1 MGLCLALCLALQ
13 VLQAV
18 EQPAAKDSS
27 ALNQQ
32 FQAAVSL
39 FQNRQYNQAQQILTG
54 LLRQAPNDFQLNEL
68 MGLVCTAQNRAGQAN
83 PYLTKAVTLRPRSAE
98 ARMYLA
104 ANLLDLRQSAR
115 AESEF
120 KQAAQLKPQDYNTN
134 HNLGEFYIHTGRL
147 ALAIPPLAKAQQ
159 VNPSSYTNGYDLA
172 LAEIRTG
179 KYREAQEGIE
189 RLLRYQNQADLHS
202 LLAAAEE
209 KSGQY
214 LDAAKEYGLA
224 ARMDPSADNIFAW
237 GSELLLH
244 HTLEPAVQVFKRGVE
259 LYPRSAKMEIGLG
272 IALYS
277 RTHYQEAIDSF
288 CRAIDLNPDDP
299 RPYTFLGKIYDA
311 SPLQAPAVTE
321 RFARFARLRPR
332 NPQALYYYALS
343 LWKGSRTEA
352 KTADLPKIERL
363 LERAVALDPHF
374 AEARLQLGMLYA
386 QQRRYAD
393 AIAQY
398 RQAIQSQPDLA
409 DAHYHLGEALV
420 RTGQRAEAQRQFQT
434 FNRLHEQQVSEREK
448 QRREIM
454 QFVYNTKSASN
465 SFR

>member
-1 MGLCLALCLALQ
+1 MAGKPKLLRRAAIGLCLFAALALQ
-13 VLQAV
+13 ALQAA
-18 EQPAAKDSS
+18 ERPAARDPSP
-27 ALNQQ
+27 LNQQ

-39 FQNRQYNQAQQILTG
+39 FQNHQYNQAQQILTG

-83 PYLTKAVTLRPRSAE
+83 PYLAKAVSLQPRSAE

-104 ANLLDLRQSAR
+104 ANLVDLHQNAR

-120 KQAAQLKPQDYNTN
+120 KQAVRLKPEDYNTN

-147 ALAIPPLAKAQQ
+147 ALAIPSLAKAQQ

-172 LAEIRTG
+172 LAEIKTG
-179 KYREAQEGIE
+179 KYREARESIE
-189 RLLRYQNQADLHS
+189 HLLHYQNQADLHS

-214 LDAAKEYGLA
+214 LEAAKEYGLA

-277 RTHYQEAIDSF
+277 RTYYQEAIDSF

-311 SPLQAPAVTE
+311 SPLQAPAVTD

-352 KTADLPKIERL
+352 KPADVPKIERL
-363 LERAVALDPHF
+363 FERAVALDPQF
-374 AEARLQLGMLYA
+374 AEARLQLGILYA
-386 QQRRYAD
+386 QQRRYD
-393 AIAQY
+393 EAIAQY

-420 RTGQRAEAQRQFQT
+420 RTGKKAEAERQFQT
-434 FNRLHEQQVSEREK
+434 FNRLHEQQV
-448 QRREIM
+448 
-454 QFVYNTKSASN
+454 
-465 SFR
+465 